1 MINLKIDPEFQSQIP
16 PLTDDE
22 FKQLEENIL
31 KEGKLLSP
39 LIVWNNILVDG
50 HNRYAIL
57 QKHPEIYFSTMPLP
71 FENREEVLAWICK
84 NQLGRRNLTPEQ
96 KYYLMGKQYEA
107 EKAVH
112 GGDRKSTDAKSSS
125 LNANLIDSSKT
136 CDRIAAEN
144 GVSKDTVIRASKYMR
159 GVEIAEELMPGL
171 KQSIL
176 SGQTKVSKADMH
188 RLAKAAYYDRAQI
201 LQDILH
207 PELKVEPTPDADG
220 VIRVPG
226 KAPVMPFR
234 KFESVYDSD
243 AYPEDV
249 RYEYVALEELTT
261 RFRISFNY
269 QLEQMPDNAQRDV
282 ILEIMQDMAQQ
293 LLFFNTKVRILAQ
306 KRLRDRLKIYLQ
318 TLTPDSKGCYH
329 LLYSRTELA
338 DFLCVD
344 RSALSRELCRMRDEK
359 LLEFSGAKIK
369 ILDND
374 FLRH

>member
-39 LIVWNNILVDG
+39 LIVWGNNIVDG
-50 HNRYAIL
+50 PNRYAIL

-71 FENREEVLAWICK
+71 FESREEVLAWICK

-107 EKAVH
+107 EKAAH
-112 GGDRKSTDAKSSS
+112 GGDRKSSDAKSSS
-125 LNANLIDSSKT
+125 LNANLIDSTKT
-136 CDRIAAEN
+136 CDR
-144 GVSKDTVIRASKYMR
+144 
-159 GVEIAEELMPGL
+159 IAEELMPGL

-188 RLAKAAYYDRAQI
+188 RLARAAYNDRAQT

-207 PELKVEPTPDADG
+207 PELKVEPKPDADG

-282 ILEIMQDMAQQ
+282 ILEIIHKHKD
-293 LLFFNTKVRILAQ
+293 
-306 KRLRDRLKIYLQ
+306 YL
-318 TLTPDSKGCYH
+318 TSL
-329 LLYSRTELA
+329 EAALA
-338 DFLCVD
+338 DVKD
-344 RSALSRELCRMRDEK
+344 QTA
-359 LLEFSGAKIK
+359 
-369 ILDND
+369 
-374 FLRH
+374 